1 MASLEIKA
9 PTIPGGRIGAIDELK
24 GAAILLILVY
34 HAGGVLVWQNFVHG
48 DVGVDLFVILSGFG
62 LALSSRTEA
71 ARSFLQRRFLSI
83 YPTYWI
89 VLAAYLL
96 ANTHFLQL
104 HYSALDVVAHF
115 LGIQAWFGDQVGLGV
130 NDSFWFITLIVS
142 LYLVY
147 VLVRPV
153 VRRTDV
159 LVLWCGL
166 ISVAVA
172 FGYFFTGQ
180 SGCFGHIAL
189 RVPGFFMGL
198 LLGVLLR
205 DGRLEVPLSTALATG
220 LILLFYVPYTQ
231 GIIFYSELTALAI
244 ATAYIFLWK
253 AKAPT
258 SLVAPAG
265 RVLQFFG
272 TYSLEIFLIHQPLL
286 RNYNYY
292 VLGRFFGRPTPTP
305 EALIAGM
312 AVALGVTLVL
322 SVELHKL
329 VARFNRR
336 TGPAPVAA

>member
-1 MASLEIKA
+1 MAALEIKA

-24 GAAILLILVY
+24 GAAILLILIY

-48 DVGVDLFVILSGFG
+48 DVGVYLFVILSGVG
-62 LALSSRTEA
+62 LALSRREEPA
-71 ARSFLQRRFLSI
+71 QSFLRRRFLSI

-89 VLAAYLL
+89 VLTAYLL

-104 HYSALDVVAHF
+104 HYSVPDIVAHF

-153 VRRTDV
+153 VRRTDI

-189 RVPGFFMGL
+189 RVPGFFVGL
-198 LLGVLLR
+198 LIGVLLR
-205 DGRLEVPLSTALATG
+205 DGRLEVPLSTTLASG
-220 LILLFYVPYTQ
+220 LFLLFYVPYTQ
-231 GIIFYSELTALAI
+231 GIVFYSELTALAI
-244 ATAYIFLWK
+244 AAAYILLWK
-253 AKAPT
+253 AKAPA
-258 SLVAPAG
+258 SLVAPAAS
-265 RVLQFFG
+265 VLQFFG
-272 TYSLEIFLIHQPLL
+272 AYSLEIFLIHQPLI

-292 VLGRFFGRPTPTP
+292 LLGRFFGRPTPTP

-312 AVALGVTLVL
+312 AVALMVTLVL

-329 VARFNRR
+329 VARFSRSSK
-336 TGPAPVAA
+336 TTPGAA